1 MFEKFKNL
9 QLVVLTWV
17 AFLLN
22 AKTGRKP
29 FCLNV
34 TSYQKAR
41 NVGQHSWRYKID
53 WNNLYSA

>member
-1 MFEKFKNL
+1 MAHNILFFNIFMFEKFKNL

-22 AKTGRKP
+22 AKIGRKT

-34 TSYQKAR
+34 TGYEKAR
-41 NVGQHSWRYKID
+41 NVGQHSW
-53 WNNLYSA
+53 